1 MGTNTTST
9 PNVAISTLTGR
20 AIDATTAALNPQSR
34 ESRTMT
40 KVNFIE
46 TNVAGNTLTLTF
58 ANGEVL
64 VVDTMQ
70 LTPEITLAAMLHGLK
85 QKLCD
90 AAAISRNPET
100 GRSATVEDK
109 FAAVREVFDR
119 ITSAE
124 GTWNKTRESG
134 SGGNSGGLLFRAL
147 CQIYSGKRTPEQ
159 ITEFLAK
166 LNDADKAALRK
177 QPRVK
182 TVIDELRPTSADDT
196 ATSLL
201 DELGDFDD

>member
-1 MGTNTTST
+1 M
-9 PNVAISTLTGR
+9 A
-20 AIDATTAALNPQSR
+20 
-34 ESRTMT
+34 
-40 KVNFIE
+40 NFIE
-46 TNVAGNTLTLTF
+46 TTVAGNTLTLSF

-64 VVDTMQ
+64 VVDATQ
-70 LTPEITLAAMLHGLK
+70 LTPEIVLAATLHGLK

-100 GRSATVEDK
+100 GRSATIEDK

-119 ITSAE
+119 ITSDD
-124 GTWNKTRESG
+124 GTWNKTREG
-134 SGGNSGGLLFRAL
+134 AGGNSGGLLFRAL
-147 CQIYSGKRTPEQ
+147 CQIYKGKRTPEQ

-166 LNDADKAALRK
+166 LNDADKVALRK

-182 TVIDELRPTSADDT
+182 TVIDELRPASTDDT

-201 DELGDFDD
+201 DELGNFDD

>member
-1 MGTNTTST
+1 M
-9 PNVAISTLTGR
+9 A
-20 AIDATTAALNPQSR
+20 
-34 ESRTMT
+34 
-40 KVNFIE
+40 NFIE
-46 TNVAGNTLTLTF
+46 TNVADDVLTLTF

-64 VVDTMQ
+64 TVNVAT
-70 LTPEITLAAMLHGLK
+70 LSEEIRLAATLHGLK

-100 GRSATVEDK
+100 GRSATIEDK

-119 ITSAE
+119 ITSAD
-124 GTWNKTRESG
+124 GTWNKTREG
-134 SGGNSGGLLFRAL
+134 GAGGNSGGLLFRAL

-182 TVIDELRPTSADDT
+182 SVIDALRPEKSDDAAD
-196 ATSLL
+196 SLL
-201 DELGDFDD
+201 SELGELDD

>member
-1 MGTNTTST
+1 M
-9 PNVAISTLTGR
+9 A
-20 AIDATTAALNPQSR
+20 
-34 ESRTMT
+34 
-40 KVNFIE
+40 NFIE
-46 TNVAGNTLTLTF
+46 TSIDGNVLTLTF
-58 ANGEVL
+58 SHGETL
-64 VVDTMQ
+64 RVDADS
-70 LTPEITLAAMLHGLK
+70 LSSAIRSAAILHGLK

-100 GRSATVEDK
+100 GRSATIEDK
-109 FAAVREVFDR
+109 FTAVVEVFER
-119 ITSAE
+119 ITTG

-147 CQIYSGKRTPEQ
+147 CQIYEGKRTPAQ

-182 TVIDELRPTSADDT
+182 TVIDALRPEKTDDAAD
-196 ATSLL
+196 SLL
-201 DELGDFDD
+201 SELGELDD

>member
-1 MGTNTTST
+1 M
-9 PNVAISTLTGR
+9 A
-20 AIDATTAALNPQSR
+20 
-34 ESRTMT
+34 
-40 KVNFIE
+40 NFIE
-46 TNVAGNTLTLTF
+46 TAVAGNVLTLSF
-58 ANGEVL
+58 ANGEAL
-64 VVDTMQ
+64 VVDATQ
-70 LTPEITLAAMLHGLK
+70 LTPEIALAATLHGLK

-100 GRSATVEDK
+100 GRSATIEDK

-119 ITSAE
+119 ITSAD
-124 GTWNKTRESG
+124 GTWNKTREG
-134 SGGNSGGLLFRAL
+134 GAGGNSGGLLFRAL
-147 CQIYSGKRTPEQ
+147 CVIYEGKRTPAQ

-182 TVIDELRPTSADDT
+182 TVIDELRPASADDA

-201 DELGDFDD
+201 DELGNLDD

>member
-1 MGTNTTST
+1 M
-9 PNVAISTLTGR
+9 A
-20 AIDATTAALNPQSR
+20 
-34 ESRTMT
+34 
-40 KVNFIE
+40 NFIE
-46 TNVAGNTLTLTF
+46 TNVAGDVLTLSF

-64 VVDTMQ
+64 TVNVAT
-70 LTPEITLAAMLHGLK
+70 LSGEIRVAATLHGLK

-100 GRSATVEDK
+100 GRSATIEDK
-109 FAAVREVFDR
+109 YAAVREVFDR

-124 GTWNKTRESG
+124 GTWNKVREG
-134 SGGNSGGLLFRAL
+134 GAGGNSGGLLFRAL
-147 CQIYSGKRTPEQ
+147 CIIYEGKRTPAQ

-182 TVIDELRPTSADDT
+182 SVIDELRPEKSDD
-196 ATSLL
+196 AAESLL
-201 DELGDFDD
+201 SELGELDD